1 MCVYV
6 RDSLNML
13 LRPSL
18 DLFQNFSTFYNSRHH
33 VLVRPTIIHNVSQI
47 FYKMKQNFL
56 GGNKKEKKPCYSSTQ
71 KNKKK
76 KEAKTMC
83 LV

>member
-1 MCVYV
+1 MCVYI
-6 RDSLNML
+6 RDSLNRL
-13 LRPSL
+13 LQPSL

-33 VLVRPTIIHNVSQI
+33 VLVKPTIIHNVSQI

-56 GGNKKEKKPCYSSTQ
+56 GGYKKEKKPFCSSTQ

-76 KEAKTMC
+76 KK
-83 LV
+83 LK